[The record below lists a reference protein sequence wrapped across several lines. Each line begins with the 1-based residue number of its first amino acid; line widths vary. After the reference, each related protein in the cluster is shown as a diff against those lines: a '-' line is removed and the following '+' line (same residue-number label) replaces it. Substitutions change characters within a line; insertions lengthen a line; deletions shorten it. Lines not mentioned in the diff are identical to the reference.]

1 LAHVIHH
8 YNDASRVAPDKAD
21 ARLARREA
29 DYYARLN
36 DDESFLAT
44 ELRRMNWLEYANR
57 AQSLAARVSFA
68 SLLIALIGPS
78 LDQRVAGIGWALA
91 TSAILAWMGALIS
104 RKLLASRGRPVLS
117 DS

>member
-1 LAHVIHH
+1 
-8 YNDASRVAPDKAD
+8 
-21 ARLARREA
+21 
-29 DYYARLN
+29 LN
-36 DDESFLAT
+36 DDEAYLAT
-44 ELRRMNWLEYANR
+44 ELRRMNWLEHANR

-91 TSAILAWMGALIS
+91 TSSILAWTGALIS

-117 DS
+117 NS